1 MGVMDSDEAWDHVRT
16 ARVGR
21 MATVTPSNRPHV
33 VPFVFALVE
42 HGHLRVVYWA
52 VDHKP
57 KRSADL
63 KRIRNLEANPAVEFV
78 VDGYEEDWQRLWWV
92 RCSGTA
98 RVVDDDDER
107 RAALYAL
114 VDTYPQ
120 YRLDPPDGVVVAI
133 DIDVIVGWLAAG

>member
-1 MGVMDSDEAWDHVRT
+1 MDSDEAWDRVRT

-33 VPFVFALVE
+33 VPFVFVLVE
-42 HGHLRVVYWA
+42 RGDARVAYWA

-78 VDGYEEDWQRLWWV
+78 IDGYEEDWERLWWV

-98 RVVDDDDER
+98 RVVDDDVER
-107 RAALYAL
+107 RAALGAL
-114 VDTYPQ
+114 VDKYPQ
-120 YRLDPPDGVVVAI
+120 YRLDPPGGIVVAI
-133 DIDVIVGWLAAG
+133 DIATISSWAAAR